1 MRGRINWNP
10 IGVWPRETGVP
21 EEACRFRV
29 PAIKILRGT
38 ACNAWSAEKERNR
51 VAADRVTGP
60 RFFQHLRFLGGDLDF
75 VKKCRTARLRHLI
88 RKHDRERNAQSKDS
102 WLLERILP
110 WRQMNRQMCVI
121 YSNIYSQFVN
131 LSILRRFV
139 KMFLR
144 VAIPWIVFLADK
156 DFFKRGS
163 LSILCCVV
171 NGIHGDLAFLWTFE
185 RRRLFIYLGFGVW
198 FPR

>member
-38 ACNAWSAEKERNR
+38 TCNAWSAEKERNR

-110 WRQMNRQMCVI
+110 WWQMSRQIPSASFIRIFIRNLLTCLFCVDLWKC
-121 YSNIYSQFVN
+121 FCV
-131 LSILRRFV
+131 LRFRGLYFWRIRI
-139 KMFLR
+139 FLNEDR
-144 VAIPWIVFLADK
+144 
-156 DFFKRGS
+156 
-163 LSILCCVV
+163 
-171 NGIHGDLAFLWTFE
+171 
-185 RRRLFIYLGFGVW
+185 
-198 FPR
+198 

>member
-75 VKKCRTARLRHLI
+75 VKKCRTVRLRHLI
-88 RKHDRERNAQSKDS
+88 RKHDRSEKETPNRRIPGFSSAFFLDDRWTDRCASFIRIFIRN
-102 WLLERILP
+102 LLTCPFCVDLWKCFCVLRFRGLYFWRI
-110 WRQMNRQMCVI
+110 RI
-121 YSNIYSQFVN
+121 
-131 LSILRRFV
+131 
-139 KMFLR
+139 FLNEDR
-144 VAIPWIVFLADK
+144 
-156 DFFKRGS
+156 
-163 LSILCCVV
+163 
-171 NGIHGDLAFLWTFE
+171 
-185 RRRLFIYLGFGVW
+185 
-198 FPR
+198 